1 MAQFELLFSPAKIG
15 SMELHARVIM
25 SPMQTNYADEEG
37 YVTGQLIAYHV
48 ARARGGVAYNTTG
61 QTTVALQGR
70 YNQNMLCIYDNRYIP
85 GFAKLADAVHE
96 AGGKLVIQ
104 LNHCGPKADPKAT
117 GMPVLGPS
125 PIQGDPKSAIP
136 VEISE
141 EGISKTILDFVQ
153 AALRAKKAGIDG
165 IELHMAH
172 SYLMSS
178 FLTSHMNKREDAY
191 GGDIQGRMRFPLEVL
206 TRVREAVGE
215 DYPIVCRFSM
225 GEFEDIGISL
235 GDALILAKALEER
248 GADAL
253 HISAYKDATAPYYMP
268 QGHLIPLAAEVKEAV
283 DIPVIGVGRIVDPEF
298 AEQVLSEGKV
308 DLIALGRQL
317 MADPE
322 FPIKVKEGRLEEI
335 IPCIGCNSGCIG
347 RHITYFSSCI
357 SNPTTGY
364 EAVTQVKAA
373 EKKRKITVIG
383 GGPAGIQ
390 TALTASARG
399 HEVTLYEKGPRLG
412 GNFYVASLPDGKTDD
427 FQRLLTYWKNALKKS
442 SVKVLLD
449 EEASPERMRGENP
462 DVVVVATGAFP
473 FRPDIP
479 GIDDERVIRAVDVLS
494 KGLKI
499 GQRVLVAGGG
509 EVGLEVADHLAR
521 LGKEVIVI
529 EMLGE
534 VGSDVPKNTK
544 PVLFERLEG
553 AKVDLRTNTTL
564 KRIEK
569 GSVVVEKGGQEQTIE
584 GIDNVVLALGFTSD
598 QGIAQGLRRIFKE
611 VHVIGDALEV
621 RQAVSAVREG
631 FELASKL

>member
-1 MAQFELLFSPAKIG
+1 MAQFELLFSPIKIG
-15 SMELHARVIM
+15 NMELDARVIM

-37 YVTGQLIAYHV
+37 YVTEQLIAYHV
-48 ARARGGVAYNTTG
+48 ARAKGRVAYNMTG

-70 YNQNMLCIYDNRYIP
+70 YNRNMLCLYDDRYIP
-85 GFAKLADAVHE
+85 GFAKLADAIHE

-117 GMPVLGPS
+117 GMPLLGPS
-125 PIQGDPKSAIP
+125 PIQEDPKSAIP

-153 AALRAKKAGIDG
+153 ASLRAKRAGADG

-225 GEFEDIGISL
+225 GEFKDTGIPL
-235 GDALILAKALEER
+235 EEALILAKALEER

-253 HISAYKDATAPYYMP
+253 HVSVYKDATAPYYMP
-268 QGHLIPLAAEVKEAV
+268 QGHLIHLATAVKEV
-283 DIPVIGVGRIVDPEF
+283 VNIPVIGVGRIVDPEY
-298 AEQVLSEGKV
+298 AEQVLREGKV
-308 DLIALGRQL
+308 DVIALGRQL

-322 FPIKVKEGRLEEI
+322 FPTKVKEGRLQDI

-357 SNPTTGY
+357 SNPRTGY
-364 EAVTQVKAA
+364 EAATEVKVA
-373 EKKRKITVIG
+373 EKEKKVAVIG

-399 HEVTLYEKGPRLG
+399 HEVVLYEKGPHLG
-412 GNFYVASLPDGKTDD
+412 GNFSVASLPDGKEDLK
-427 FQRLLTYWKNALKKS
+427 RLLTYWENALKKS
-442 SVKVLLD
+442 SVKVLLNA
-449 EEASPERMRGENP
+449 EASAERIGGENP
-462 DVVVVATGAFP
+462 EVVVVATGAFP
-473 FRPDIP
+473 FHPDIP
-479 GIDDERVIRAVDVLS
+479 GIDDERVIQAVDVLS
-494 KGLKI
+494 KGLKT

-521 LGKEVIVI
+521 QGKEVIVI

-544 PVLFERLEG
+544 PVLLERLGEG
-553 AKVDLRTNTTL
+553 GVDLRTNTTL
-564 KRIEK
+564 RRIEE
-569 GSVVVEKGGQEQTIE
+569 GSVFVEKNGQEGTIE
-584 GIDNVVLALGFTSD
+584 GIDNVILALGFTSD
-598 QGIAQGLRRIFKE
+598 QEIVRDLQPIFKE
-611 VHVIGDALEV
+611 VHVIGDAREV

-631 FELASKL
+631 FELACTL

>member
-1 MAQFELLFSPAKIG
+1 
-15 SMELHARVIM
+15 
-25 SPMQTNYADEEG
+25 
-37 YVTGQLIAYHV
+37 
-48 ARARGGVAYNTTG
+48 
-61 QTTVALQGR
+61 
-70 YNQNMLCIYDNRYIP
+70 
-85 GFAKLADAVHE
+85 

-117 GMPVLGPS
+117 GMPLLGPS
-125 PIQGDPKSAIP
+125 PIQEDPKSVIP

-141 EGISKTILDFVQ
+141 EGILKAIFDFVQ
-153 AALRAKKAGIDG
+153 ASLRARRAGADG

-178 FLTSHMNKREDAY
+178 FLTSHMNKRKDAY
-191 GGDIQGRMRFPLEVL
+191 GGNIQGRMRFPLEVL
-206 TRVREAVGE
+206 TRVREAIGE

-225 GEFEDIGISL
+225 GEFEDTGISL
-235 GDALILAKALEER
+235 EEALILAKALEER

-253 HISAYKDATAPYYMP
+253 HVSVYKDATAPYYMP
-268 QGHLIPLAAEVKEAV
+268 QGHLIPFAAEVKKAIS
-283 DIPVIGVGRIVDPEF
+283 IPVIGVGRIVDPEF
-298 AEQVLSEGKV
+298 AEEVLREGRV

-322 FPIKVKEGRLEEI
+322 FLIKVKEGRLEEI

-364 EAVTQVKAA
+364 EAVTEVKAA
-373 EKKRKITVIG
+373 EKKKKVAVIG

-390 TALTASARG
+390 AALTASVRG
-399 HEVTLYEKGPRLG
+399 HEVTLYEKGSHLG
-412 GNFYVASLPDGKTDD
+412 GNFSVASLPDGKKDL
-427 FQRLLTYWKNALKKS
+427 QRLLRYWENTLKKS
-442 SVKVLLD
+442 NVKVLLD
-449 EEASPERMRGENP
+449 EEASPERIRGKNP
-462 DVVVVATGAFP
+462 DVVVAATGAFP
-473 FRPDIP
+473 VHPDIP
-479 GIDDERVIRAVDVLS
+479 GIDDERVIQAVDVLS
-494 KGLKI
+494 KGLKT

-521 LGKEVIVI
+521 QGKEVIVI

-544 PVLFERLEG
+544 PVLFERLGEG
-553 AKVDLRTNTTL
+553 GVDLRTNTTL
-564 KRIEK
+564 RRIER
-569 GSVVVEKGGQEQTIE
+569 GSVVVEKSGQEGTIE
-584 GIDNVVLALGFTSD
+584 GIDNVILALGFTSD
-598 QGIAQGLRRIFKE
+598 QAVVQGLRRIFRE

-631 FELASKL
+631 FELACKL

>member
-1 MAQFELLFSPAKIG
+1 MTRFELLFSPIKIG
-15 SMELHARVIM
+15 SIKLDSRVIM
-25 SPMQTNYADEEG
+25 SPMQTNYADEDG
-37 YVTGQLIAYHV
+37 YVTDQLIAYHV

-70 YNQNMLCIYDNRYIP
+70 YNQNMLCLYDDRYIP
-85 GFAKLADAVHE
+85 GFAKLADAIHE

-117 GMPVLGPS
+117 GMPLLGPS
-125 PIQGDPKSAIP
+125 PIQEDPKSAIP

-141 EGISKTILDFVQ
+141 EGISKTIFDFVQ
-153 AALRAKKAGIDG
+153 ASLRAKGAGADG

-225 GEFEDIGISL
+225 GEFKDTGIPL
-235 GDALILAKALEER
+235 EEALILAKALEER

-253 HISAYKDATAPYYMP
+253 HVSVYKDATAPYYMP
-268 QGHLIPLAAEVKEAV
+268 QGHLIHLATAVKEV
-283 DIPVIGVGRIVDPEF
+283 VNIPVIGVGRIVDPEY
-298 AEQVLSEGKV
+298 AEQVLREGKV
-308 DLIALGRQL
+308 DVIALGRQL

-322 FPIKVKEGRLEEI
+322 FPTKVKEGRLQDI

-357 SNPTTGY
+357 SNPITGY
-364 EAVTQVKAA
+364 EAVTQLKAT
-373 EKKRKITVIG
+373 EKKKKVAVIG

-399 HEVTLYEKGPRLG
+399 HEVTLYEKGLRLG
-412 GNFYVASLPDGKTDD
+412 GNFSVASLPDGKEDL
-427 FQRLLTYWKNALKKS
+427 QRLLKYWENALKKS
-442 SVKVLLD
+442 SVKVLLNA
-449 EEASPERMRGENP
+449 EASAERIRGENP
-462 DVVVVATGAFP
+462 EVVAVATGAFP
-473 FRPDIP
+473 FLPDIP
-479 GIDDERVIRAVDVLS
+479 GIDDERVIQAVDILS
-494 KGLKI
+494 KGLKT

-521 LGKEVIVI
+521 QGKEVIVI

-544 PVLFERLEG
+544 PVLFERLGEG
-553 AKVDLRTNTTL
+553 GVDLRTNTTL
-564 KRIEK
+564 RRIER
-569 GSVVVEKGGQEQTIE
+569 GSVVVEKSGQEGTIE
-584 GIDNVVLALGFTSD
+584 GIDNVILALGFTSD
-598 QGIAQGLRRIFKE
+598 QAVVQGLRRIFRE

-631 FELASKL
+631 FELACKL

>member
-1 MAQFELLFSPAKIG
+1 MAQFELLFSPIKIG
-15 SMELHARVIM
+15 SMELDARVIM

-37 YVTGQLIAYHV
+37 YVTEQLIAYHV

-70 YNQNMLCIYDNRYIP
+70 YNQNMLCLYDDRYIP
-85 GFAKLADAVHE
+85 GFAKLGDAIHE

-117 GMPVLGPS
+117 GMPLLGPS
-125 PIQGDPKSAIP
+125 PIQEDPKSAIP

-141 EGISKTILDFVQ
+141 EGISKTIFDFVQ
-153 AALRAKKAGIDG
+153 ASLRAKSAGADG

-178 FLTSHMNKREDAY
+178 FLTSHMNKRKDAY
-191 GGDIQGRMRFPLEVL
+191 GGGIQGRMRFPLEVL

-225 GEFEDIGISL
+225 GEFDDTGISL
-235 GDALILAKALEER
+235 EEALTLAKALEEN

-253 HISAYKDATAPYYMP
+253 HVSVYKDATAPYYMP
-268 QGHLIPLAAEVKEAV
+268 QGHLIHLATAVKEV
-283 DIPVIGVGRIVDPEF
+283 VNIPVIGVGRIVDPEY
-298 AEQVLSEGKV
+298 AEQVLREGKV
-308 DLIALGRQL
+308 DVIALGRQL

-322 FPIKVKEGRLEEI
+322 FPTKVKEGRLQDI

-364 EAVTQVKAA
+364 EAATEVKVA
-373 EKKRKITVIG
+373 EKEKKVAVIG

-412 GNFYVASLPDGKTDD
+412 GNFSVASLPHGKEDL
-427 FQRLLTYWKNALKKS
+427 QRLLTYWENALKKS
-442 SVKVLLD
+442 SVRVLLNA
-449 EEASPERMRGENP
+449 EASAERIRGENP
-462 DVVVVATGAFP
+462 EVVVVATGAFP
-473 FRPDIP
+473 FHPDIP
-479 GIDDERVIRAVDVLS
+479 GIDDERVIQAVDILS
-494 KGLKI
+494 KGLKT

-521 LGKEVIVI
+521 QGKEVIVI

-544 PVLFERLEG
+544 PVLFERLGEG
-553 AKVDLRTNTTL
+553 GVDLRTNTTL
-564 KRIEK
+564 RRIER
-569 GSVVVEKGGQEQTIE
+569 GSVVVEKSGQEGTIE
-584 GIDNVVLALGFTSD
+584 GIDNVILALGFTSD
-598 QGIAQGLRRIFKE
+598 QAVVQGLRRIFRE

-631 FELASKL
+631 FELACKL